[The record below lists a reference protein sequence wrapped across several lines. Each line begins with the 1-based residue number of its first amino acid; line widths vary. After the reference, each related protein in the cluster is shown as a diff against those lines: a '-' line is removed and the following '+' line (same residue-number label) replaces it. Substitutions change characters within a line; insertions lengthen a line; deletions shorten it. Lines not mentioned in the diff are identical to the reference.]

1 MDIHSVRQQLRTKSI
16 YDIPLRVTYY
26 ARVSSESDEQLNSLG
41 NQIQYYEDLIRRN
54 TAWAFVPGYIDEGLS
69 GISTKHR
76 ENFNRMVEDAA
87 EDKFD
92 LIITK
97 EISRFARNTLDSIQ
111 FTRQLLSYGVG
122 VFFQN
127 DNINTF
133 DEDSELR
140 LSIMSSIAQD
150 ELRKLS
156 SRVKF
161 GHQQAIKNNV
171 VLGNSRIFGY
181 RKEDRRLVI
190 DEEQAP
196 MVRELFELY
205 ATDQYSMKQIETIFW
220 EKGYRNLNGK
230 KIAHTTMSNMISNP
244 KYKGYYVGNKVKV
257 MDMFTKK
264 QKFLPPEEWVMFK
277 DETGEI
283 VPAIVS
289 EELWDQANAILRRRS
304 DDVKNRQGICNHAN
318 LLTGKLYCTCCGT
331 AYYRRES
338 QDRQGNKNSKWVC
351 SGKIKNGADSCDSF
365 PIYEDEIK
373 PLLLDVFRDTEAS
386 AEALI
391 EEYVELYKSLNR
403 GGKLDKKMEDS
414 FNRRMIAYFTLITQ
428 MRVQGGNAYIDQ
440 VKDMLAGSC
449 SSKYVSEKYDF
460 KLYSDFS
467 KFEKDMYAKENEVG
481 LSRML
486 AGYAWPWISKNDQA
500 LKDIEIQDVKRMWNH
515 CTEGWV
521 HTAEAI
527 DEVGCIHSIQGYD
540 LNYAFVILGKDIG
553 YDKAAG
559 KIIVR
564 PECYFDKNGKR
575 TANYEELLE
584 YITNVYYV
592 LMTRG
597 IKGTYLYVCD
607 DELRE
612 YLSQYMEVEK

>member
-1 MDIHSVRQQLRTKSI
+1 MDIHDIRQQLRTKSL

-41 NQIQYYEDLIRRN
+41 NQVQYYEDFIRRN
-54 TAWAFVPGYIDEGLS
+54 AAWMFVPGYIDEGLS
-69 GISTKHR
+69 GISTKRR
-76 ENFNRMVEDAA
+76 ENFNRMIDDAA
-87 EDKFD
+87 EDTFD

-111 FTRQLLSYGVG
+111 FTRQLLGCGVG

-181 RKEDRRLVI
+181 RKENRRLVI

-205 ATDQYSMKQIETIFW
+205 ATDQYSMKQIEALFW

-257 MDMFTKK
+257 VDMFTKK

-304 DDVKNRQGICNHAN
+304 DDVKNRQGVCNHAN
-318 LLTGKLYCTCCGT
+318 LLTGKLFCTCCGT

-338 QDRQGNKNSKWVC
+338 QDKQGHKNSKWVC
-351 SGKIKNGADSCDSF
+351 SGKIKNGADSCASF

-386 AEALI
+386 ADALI
-391 EEYVELYKSLNR
+391 EEYVEMYRSLDR
-403 GGKLDKKMEDS
+403 GGKLGSQIAALHKKLATVEQKRMKLLTYNAQGKLDDADFLAMNKQCSAEAKALQDQLDELTAQQESAGNMKQQLDTIRTVLRNAQKDAAKGVITKEFVARYIDKIFVTPEEDGSLRLDIKIFTGESCEKHLQNLRRQAAAQTVVPQAVAAFSPTDDPEVSTGHTFKKMIES
-414 FNRRMIAYFTLITQ
+414 Y
-428 MRVQGGNAYIDQ
+428 
-440 VKDMLAGSC
+440 
-449 SSKYVSEKYDF
+449 EKN
-460 KLYSDFS
+460 L
-467 KFEKDMYAKENEVG
+467 
-481 LSRML
+481 
-486 AGYAWPWISKNDQA
+486 
-500 LKDIEIQDVKRMWNH
+500 
-515 CTEGWV
+515 
-521 HTAEAI
+521 
-527 DEVGCIHSIQGYD
+527 
-540 LNYAFVILGKDIG
+540 
-553 YDKAAG
+553 
-559 KIIVR
+559 
-564 PECYFDKNGKR
+564 
-575 TANYEELLE
+575 
-584 YITNVYYV
+584 
-592 LMTRG
+592 
-597 IKGTYLYVCD
+597 
-607 DELRE
+607 
-612 YLSQYMEVEK
+612 